1 MKIALIDSHRIF
13 TETLKEN
20 LLKAMPGLEN
30 INIYSSIEAFITRQ
44 SEETAPLV
52 ITELVFNGRYDKGVD
67 LIFSSGPKADVII
80 LTSMSDEWR
89 IRSYMNLGAK
99 AFLTKTCPF
108 QELLDAIVQVQKGNL
123 FLSQDI
129 QDMLWAGITAGG
141 PSLDNLSSI
150 ERAILE
156 GLSRD
161 EPFKTIAKHLNIS
174 MIELKYHRR
183 MLMERFSLKHFAD
196 LSAIAKKPGGLNVGA
211 SQSYVRQKGKK
222 MPGADLRRKK
232 RAISQNG

>member
-13 TETLKEN
+13 TEALKEN
-20 LLKAMPGLEN
+20 LLKSLPGLEA
-30 INIYSSIEAFITRQ
+30 IGTYSSIEAFMARPA
-44 SEETAPLV
+44 EETASLV
-52 ITELVFNGRYDKGVD
+52 ITELVFNGRYDKGAD
-67 LIFSSGPKADVII
+67 LIFSAEPKADVII

-99 AFLTKTCPF
+99 AFLIKTCPF
-108 QELLDAIVQVQKGNL
+108 QELLDAIAQVRKGNL

-129 QDMLWAGITAGG
+129 QDMLWAEITAGG

-161 EPFKTIAKHLNIS
+161 EPFKMIAKNLNIS

-183 MLMERFSLKHFAD
+183 MLMERFSLKHFAN
-196 LSAIAKKPGGLNVGA
+196 LAALAKKPGVLSTGT
-211 SQSYVRQKGKK
+211 SQSYVRE
-222 MPGADLRRKK
+222 REKK
-232 RAISQNG
+232 RREPTSVAESWR

>member
-20 LLKAMPGLEN
+20 LLKSLSGIEI
-30 INIYSSIEAFITRQ
+30 INIYSSIETFVTGHGQDA
-44 SEETAPLV
+44 ADLV
-52 ITELVFNGRYDKGVD
+52 ITELIFNGRYDKGVD
-67 LIFSSGPKADVII
+67 SIFSTEPKAEVII

-89 IRSYMNLGAK
+89 IRNYMNLGAK
-99 AFLTKTCPF
+99 AFLSKTCPF
-108 QELLDAIVQVQKGNL
+108 QELLDAIAQVKKGNL

-129 QDMLWAGITAGG
+129 QDMLWAELTAGG

-150 ERAILE
+150 ERGILE

-161 EPFKTIAKHLNIS
+161 EPFKTIANNLNIS

-183 MLMERFSLKHFAD
+183 MLMERFSLKHFAN
-196 LSAIAKKPGGLNVGA
+196 LVALAKKQGDSKPGAGTSHVI
-211 SQSYVRQKGKK
+211 RQMDKK
-222 MPGADLRRKK
+222 APGADLRRRKL
-232 RAISQNG
+232 AMSAV

>member
-1 MKIALIDSHRIF
+1 MKIALIDNHRIF
-13 TETLKEN
+13 TEALKEN
-20 LLKAMPGLEN
+20 LLKSLPGLET
-30 INIYSSIEAFITRQ
+30 ISIYSSIEAFMARQ
-44 SEETAPLV
+44 SEETAQLI
-52 ITELVFNGRYDKGVD
+52 ITELVFNGRYDKGAD
-67 LIFSSGPKADVII
+67 LIFSAEPKADVII

-108 QELLDAIVQVQKGNL
+108 QELLDAIAQVRKGNL

-129 QDMLWAGITAGG
+129 QDMLWAEITAGG

-150 ERAILE
+150 EKAILE

-161 EPFKTIAKHLNIS
+161 EPFKMIAKNLNIS

-183 MLMERFSLKHFAD
+183 MLMERFNLKHFAN
-196 LSAIAKKPGGLNVGA
+196 LAALAKKPGVLSTGT
-211 SQSYVRQKGKK
+211 SQAYVVREREKK
-222 MPGADLRRKK
+222 APGADVRRRKL
-232 RAISQNG
+232 AMSVF

>member
-13 TETLKEN
+13 TETLKVN
-20 LLKAMPGLEN
+20 LLKSLPELDT
-30 INIYSSIEAFITRQ
+30 INIYSSIEAFIERQ
-44 SEETAPLV
+44 SEDPVPLV
-52 ITELVFNGRYDKGVD
+52 ITELVFNGRYDKGID
-67 LIFSSGPKADVII
+67 LIFAAEPRADVII

-89 IRSYMNLGAK
+89 IRNYMNLGAK

-108 QELLDAIVQVQKGNL
+108 QELMDAIAQVKKGNL

-129 QDMLWAGITAGG
+129 QDMLWAELTAGG

-150 ERAILE
+150 ERGILE

-161 EPFKTIAKHLNIS
+161 EPFKAIANNLNIS

-183 MLMERFSLKHFAD
+183 MLMERFSLKHFAN
-196 LSAIAKKPGGLNVGA
+196 LVALAKKQGGAKTGTV
-211 SQSYVRQKGKK
+211 QSHVVRQTEKK
-222 MPGADLRRKK
+222 APGADVRRRKL
-232 RAISQNG
+232 AMSAV